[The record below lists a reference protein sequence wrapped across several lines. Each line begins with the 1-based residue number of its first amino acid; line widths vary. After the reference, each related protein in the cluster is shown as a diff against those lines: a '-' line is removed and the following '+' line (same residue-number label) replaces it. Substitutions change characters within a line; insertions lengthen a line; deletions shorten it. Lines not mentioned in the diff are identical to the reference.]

1 MAFNRKAIRERMAA
15 TIKAG
20 LSTDM
25 NAYPYVKGVP
35 QVPCVIVVPA
45 ESYFEAEPN
54 LGPCVNGVLNY
65 EIWFLYRTGPSGEGQ
80 MLHDTAVDEA
90 RDALEA
96 DAMLGGL
103 GGLTTG
109 ADRYRQRM
117 QWDTADGQAVF
128 DWGVLEV
135 AVRPKRT

>member
-1 MAFNRKAIRERMAA
+1 MGFNRQAIRERMAA

-20 LSTDM
+20 VSASV
-25 NAYPYVKGVP
+25 NVYPYVKGVP
-35 QVPCVIVVPA
+35 LPPAVLIMPA
-45 ESYFEAEPN
+45 EDYFEAEPN
-54 LGPCVNGVLNY
+54 LGPCVNGKLNY
-65 EIWFLYRTGPSGEGQ
+65 EIWFLYRPGPGGEGQ
-80 MLHDTAVDEA
+80 QQHDKLIDEA
-90 RDALEA
+90 RDALEG

-109 ADRYRQRM
+109 PDRYRQRM

-135 AVRPKRT
+135 VVAPKRT